1 MSGRLENALEQLSNA
16 LGSLEE
22 NMAKLPSISA
32 SSISETDVK
41 NDSIKQQIRDIE
53 TMMDEAINLLEQT
66 SSGEA

>member
-16 LGSLEE
+16 LGTLEE

-32 SSISETDVK
+32 SSTSETDVK
-41 NDSIKQQIRDIE
+41 NNSIKQQIRDIE